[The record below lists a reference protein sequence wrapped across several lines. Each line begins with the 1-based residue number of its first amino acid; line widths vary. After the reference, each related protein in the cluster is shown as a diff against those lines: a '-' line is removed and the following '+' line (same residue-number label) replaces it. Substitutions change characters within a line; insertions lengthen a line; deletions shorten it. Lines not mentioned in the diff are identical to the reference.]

1 MRAAVYR
8 QYGPP
13 EVVRIEDL
21 PKPVPGDREVVVRV
35 VASTLCTAD
44 WRMRRPS
51 PAPMGWFMNGFQ
63 RPKKI
68 NVLGMEFAGTVD
80 SVGADV
86 TGFKAGDRVFGA
98 SWRYGAHAEYACF
111 PERAVTRIPEGVGF
125 STAAAIPCGGMT
137 ALHFLKL
144 AGIQPGH
151 DVLIRGA
158 SGSVGSAAVQLAKH
172 FGARVTGICS
182 TANVELVRSIGADAV
197 IDYTNEDFARAGR
210 AYDIVHDT
218 IGGFGYRRARR
229 VLKRGGVFV
238 DAGPGLASVFVG
250 PLLRATGRGNI
261 VGTVAKGGRE
271 ALDFLAGLV
280 AQGGFRPVVE
290 KRYALNDIVQAH
302 RHAEA
307 GHKRGNLVIDV
318 AMVPAS
324 GRRNVCGI

>member
-8 QYGPP
+8 EYGPP
-13 EVVRIEDL
+13 EVVRIEEIA
-21 PKPVPGDREVVVRV
+21 KPAAGDGDVVVRI

-51 PAPMGWFMNGFQ
+51 PAAMGWVMNGVG

-80 SVGADV
+80 SVGPNVA
-86 TGFKAGDRVFGA
+86 GLKAGDRVFGA
-98 SWRYGAHAEYACF
+98 SWRYGAHAEYACV
-111 PERAVTRIPEGVGF
+111 PSRSVARIPDGVGF
-125 STAAAIPCGGMT
+125 AAAAAIPYGGIT

-144 AGIQPGH
+144 AGIQAGH
-151 DVLIRGA
+151 NVLIRGA

-182 TANVELVRSIGADAV
+182 TANLELVRSIGADAV
-197 IDYTNEDFARAGR
+197 VDYTHEDFARAGR
-210 AYDIVHDT
+210 VYDIVHDT

-229 VLKRGGVFV
+229 VLKRGGVFI
-238 DAGPGLASVFVG
+238 DAGPGIAAMCVG
-250 PLLRATGRGNI
+250 PLLRATGRGNV
-261 VGTVAKGGRE
+261 VGTVAKGGRD
-271 ALDFLAGLV
+271 ALELLAGLV
-280 AQGGFRPVVE
+280 AQGRFKPVIE
-290 KRYALNDIVQAH
+290 RRYALNDIVEAH

-307 GHKRGNLVIDV
+307 GHKKGNLVIDV

-324 GRRNVCGI
+324 GHAAR